1 MDCGKTRL
9 SPNNG
14 SDSRL
19 DGGLF
24 ILEVFNFFNNNVTV
38 LLGCE
43 SEDAVKKHSPVVV
56 GDQVVVPCLQK
67 FFFQMVDDVCRNQV
81 LGQSGL

>member
-1 MDCGKTRL
+1 
-9 SPNNG
+9 
-14 SDSRL
+14 
-19 DGGLF
+19 
-24 ILEVFNFFNNNVTV
+24 
-38 LLGCE
+38 
-43 SEDAVKKHSPVVV
+43 VVV